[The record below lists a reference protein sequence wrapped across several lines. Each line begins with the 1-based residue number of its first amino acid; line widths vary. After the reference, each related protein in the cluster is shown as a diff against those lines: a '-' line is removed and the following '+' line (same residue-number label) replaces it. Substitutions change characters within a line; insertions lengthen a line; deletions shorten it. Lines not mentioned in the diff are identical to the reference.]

1 MALATDAAMVLYY
14 DIEGDTADHDDWHT
28 YEHLHER
35 LSIPGFAR
43 ATRWVA
49 TAGEPRYLV
58 VYEVED
64 VAVATSPAYLA
75 RLNAPTPW
83 TSSMMPRFRG
93 MVRGFCTVVAS
104 AGYGLG
110 RAAFSVRS
118 LPDPGDEDAI
128 ADRLAR
134 DVLPTIA
141 SRRGM
146 GGAHLLRPAP
156 PPPMTKEQS
165 LRGRDTP
172 MGWLLLATAY
182 DADALGECAAALL
195 DPGGL
200 ARLGLAGRTEAGAYA
215 LDFTATAREVA
226 RTPVPPPLDP
236 DARRASGPRNRTS

>member
-1 MALATDAAMVLYY
+1 MALVTGAAMVLYY

-64 VAVATSPAYLA
+64 VAVATSPVYLA

-110 RAAFSVRS
+110 RAALSVRFF
-118 LPDPGDEDAI
+118 PDPGSEGAI

-134 DVLPTIA
+134 EVLPAMA

-146 GGAHLLRPAP
+146 GGVQLLRPAP
-156 PPPMTKEQS
+156 TPPMTKEQS
-165 LRGRDTP
+165 LRGRDAP

-182 DADALGECAAALL
+182 DADALRECASTHL
-195 DPGGL
+195 DPAAL
-200 ARLGLAGRTEAGAYA
+200 ARLGLGDRTEIGTYA

-226 RTPVPPPLDP
+226 RTPVPPPVDP
-236 DARRASGPRNRTS
+236 EARRAASPRR